1 MCPAACPDAVLE
13 SVVKIAERWF
23 VMAGVAL
30 LGAIAL
36 AGFIIAVY
44 AAWLFHDLPD
54 ASELADYRPPTA
66 TRVYGGDGTLIG
78 EFSEERRIYVTYD
91 QIPQPVIH
99 AFLAAEDKKFFE
111 HGGIDVSGIG
121 RAMLKN
127 VFNFVAG
134 RRLEG
139 GSTITQQVA
148 KNVLLTN
155 ESTLGRKLKEAIL
168 SSRLEATLTKEQILE
183 LYLNEI
189 FLGYRSYGVAS
200 AAYNYFGKSLNQ
212 LTPDQAAF
220 LAALPK
226 GPNNYHPKRH
236 PAAAKGRRDWV
247 LGEMAQAGWLSD
259 ADLVAARARPLAAND
274 APQRAEYRD
283 ADFFVEEARRQAM
296 ANKDIGEHLNAG
308 GFYMR
313 TTLDPSLQ
321 TAARDALM
329 TGLENYDRRHGWR
342 GAWGETDFAEGWQAA
357 ALRRQSPPERRAWRA
372 AAVTAASGGSV
383 QIVTARDGDTG
394 SLMSADVAW
403 SNAGRRPLK
412 RGDLIFVEPKGG
424 QFALKQVP
432 AVNGALV
439 AIEPQSGRVLA
450 MVGGY
455 SYALSSFNRA
465 TQARRQPGSAFK
477 PFVYATALED
487 EYTPASIIL
496 DAPISFAGGTNGE
509 RWTPENYSREYYGP
523 QTLRRGLELS
533 RNVMTVRLAQAVGMR
548 RVVDQSAKMGLPGL
562 SPNLSVSL
570 GAGEVTPLQ
579 LTAAYSAFVNG
590 GRRVEPY
597 LIDYIQDRNGETVW
611 RADRRNCRDCGRAF
625 NGQASPRLDA
635 RGQQVIDPIT
645 AYQISSMLEG
655 VIQRGTAASARGLGR
670 WVGGK
675 TGTTNDYRS
684 AWFVGFTSDIV
695 VGVFIGFDDNRS
707 LGSGETGAATPV
719 PVFTQFMQQALRE
732 RPARPFVRPRNA
744 IFRTVNGVEEAFRPG
759 TERQR
764 EEQAPVDPAIP
775 AGPQTYNDVI
785 RRELEGEGAPSA
797 AAPPASAPP
806 PPQPQRPPAEDL
818 NGLY

>member
-1 MCPAACPDAVLE
+1 M
-13 SVVKIAERWF
+13 KIAERWF
-23 VMAGVAL
+23 VMAGIGL

-36 AGFIIAVY
+36 AGLVVAIY

-66 TRVYGGDGTLIG
+66 TRVYAGDGTLIG
-78 EFSEERRIYVTYD
+78 EFSDERRIYVTYD
-91 QIPQPVIH
+91 QIPEPVIH
-99 AFLAAEDKKFFE
+99 AFLAAEDKNFFQ
-111 HGGIDVSGIG
+111 HGGIDVSGLG
-121 RAMLKN
+121 RAMFKN

-155 ESTLGRKLKEAIL
+155 ESTIGRKLKEAIL

-236 PAAAKGRRDWV
+236 PGAAKGRRDWV
-247 LGEMAQAGWLSD
+247 LGEMAQAGWLSQ
-259 ADLVAARARPLAAND
+259 ADMLAAQSRPLGAQD
-274 APQRAEYRD
+274 APRRAQYQD
-283 ADFFVEEARRQAM
+283 ADFFVEEARRQALL
-296 ANKDIGEHLNAG
+296 NKDIGETLNAG

-313 TTLDPSLQ
+313 TTLDPALQ

-329 TGLENYDRRHGWR
+329 TGLESYDRRHGWR
-342 GAWGETDFAEGWQAA
+342 GAWGQTDLAEGWQAA
-357 ALRRQSPPERRAWRA
+357 ALKKSAPPERRAWRA

-394 SLMSADVAW
+394 SLIGADVAW
-403 SNAGRRPLK
+403 ANAGRGLK
-412 RGDLIFVEPKGG
+412 RGDLIFVEPRGG
-424 QFALKQVP
+424 QFALKQIP
-432 AVNGALV
+432 AVNGAMV

-465 TQARRQPGSAFK
+465 TQAKRQPGSAFK
-477 PFVYATALED
+477 PFVYATALEG
-487 EYTPASIIL
+487 EYTPASIVL
-496 DAPISFAGGTNGE
+496 DAPISFAGGPNGQ
-509 RWTPENYSREYYGP
+509 RWSPENYSREYYGP

-533 RNVMTVRLAQAVGMR
+533 RNVMTVRLASAVGMKKI
-548 RVVDQSAKMGLPGL
+548 VDESARMGLPGL
-562 SPNLSVSL
+562 QPNLSVSL
-570 GAGEVTPLQ
+570 GAGEVTPYQ
-579 LTAAYSAFVNG
+579 LTAAYAAFVNG

-597 LIDYIQDRNGETVW
+597 LIDYVQDRNGETVW
-611 RADRRNCRDCGRAF
+611 RADRRNCRECGRGF
-625 NGQASPRLDA
+625 SGQPSPRLDP
-635 RGQQVIDPIT
+635 RGQQVLDPIT

-670 WVGGK
+670 WIGGK

-684 AWFVGFTSDIV
+684 AWFVGFSSDIV

-707 LGSGETGAATPV
+707 LGSGETGATTPV
-719 PVFTQFMQQALRE
+719 PIFNQFMQTALKS
-732 RPARPFVRPRNA
+732 RPARPFVRPKNA
-744 IFRTVNGVEEAFRPG
+744 IFRMVNGVEEAFRPG

-764 EEQAPVDPAIP
+764 EEQAPVDPALP
-775 AGPQTYNDVI
+775 VGPQIYNDVV
-785 RRELEGEGAPSA
+785 RRELETGGETPAA
-797 AAPPASAPP
+797 AAPPTSAPP

-818 NGLY
+818 SGLY

>member
-1 MCPAACPDAVLE
+1 
-13 SVVKIAERWF
+13 
-23 VMAGVAL
+23 MAGIGL

-36 AGFIIAVY
+36 AGLVVAVY

-66 TRVYGGDGTLIG
+66 TRVYAGDGTLIG
-78 EFSEERRIYVTYD
+78 EFSDERRIYVPYE
-91 QIPQPVIH
+91 QIPTPLVE
-99 AFLAAEDKKFFE
+99 AFLAAEDRNFFQ
-111 HGGIDVSGIG
+111 HGGIDVSGLG
-121 RAMLKN
+121 RAMFKN
-127 VFNFVAG
+127 VFNAATG

-168 SSRLEATLTKEQILE
+168 SSRLEATLTKQQILE

-200 AAYNYFGKSLNQ
+200 AAYNYFGKSLAQ
-212 LTPDQAAF
+212 LTPDEAAF

-236 PAAAKGRRDWV
+236 PEAAKGRRDWV
-247 LGEMAQAGWLSD
+247 LGEMLENRFLTQAAYD
-259 ADLVAARARPLAAND
+259 EAVARPLTTQAA
-274 APQRAEYRD
+274 PRRAEYQD
-283 ADFFVEEARRQAM
+283 ADFFVEEARRQAR
-296 ANKDIGEHLNAG
+296 ANPDFGEQLNAG

-329 TGLENYDRRHGWR
+329 RGLENYDRRHGWR
-342 GAWGETDFAEGWQAA
+342 GAWGTTDFAPGWQAV
-357 ALRRQSPPERRAWRA
+357 ALRQTAPPERREWRA
-372 AAVTAASGGSV
+372 AAVESVSGNAV
-383 QIVTARDGDTG
+383 RIRTARDDETG
-394 SLMSADVAW
+394 TLLTADAAW
-403 SNAGRRPLK
+403 ANANRALR
-412 RGDLIFVEPKGG
+412 RGDLIFVERRNGG

-465 TQARRQPGSAFK
+465 TQARRQPGSSFK
-477 PFVYATALED
+477 PFVYAAALEGD
-487 EYTPASIIL
+487 FTPASIIV
-496 DAPISFAGGTNGE
+496 DGPISFAGGPGGR

-523 QTLRRGLELS
+523 STLRRGLELS
-533 RNVMTVRLAQAVGMR
+533 RNVMTVRLANAIGMDK
-548 RVVDQSAKMGLPGL
+548 VVELSERMGVSNNLQ
-562 SPNLSVSL
+562 PNLSVSL
-570 GAGEVTPLQ
+570 GAGEVTAYD
-579 LTAAYSAFVNG
+579 LTAAYAAFVNG
-590 GRRVEPY
+590 GRRVQPY
-597 LIDYIQDRNGETVW
+597 LIEYVQDRDGETIF
-611 RADRRNCRDCGRAF
+611 RADQRRCRDCGRAF
-625 NGQASPRLDA
+625 TGQASPFLEP
-635 RGQQVIDPIT
+635 RGTQVIDPIT

-675 TGTTNDYRS
+675 TGTTNEYRS
-684 AWFVGFTSDIV
+684 AWFVGFTTDIV

-707 LGSGETGAATPV
+707 LGSGEAGASAAV
-719 PVFTQFMQQALRE
+719 PVFTDFMEDALRE
-732 RPARPFVRPRNA
+732 RPARPFVRPRGA
-744 IFRTVNGVEEAFRPG
+744 IFRTVNGIEEAFRPG
-759 TERQR
+759 TERRREEEQR
-764 EEQAPVDPAIP
+764 EQGPAIP
-775 AGPQTYNDVI
+775 AGPQNYNDIV
-785 RRELEGEGAPSA
+785 RREQEA
-797 AAPPASAPP
+797 AAGTTPGPAAPP
-806 PPQPQRPPAEDL
+806 PPSPPTPRQEPAEDL
-818 NGLY
+818 SGLY

>member
-1 MCPAACPDAVLE
+1 MKV
-13 SVVKIAERWF
+13 AERWF
-23 VMAGVAL
+23 VMAGIGL

-36 AGFIIAVY
+36 AGLVVAVY

-66 TRVYGGDGTLIG
+66 TRVYAGDGTLIG
-78 EFSEERRIYVTYD
+78 EFSDERRIYVPYE
-91 QIPQPVIH
+91 QIPEPVIH
-99 AFLAAEDKKFFE
+99 AFMAAEDKNFFQ
-111 HGGIDVSGIG
+111 HGGIDVSGLG
-121 RAMLKN
+121 RAMFKN
-127 VFNFVAG
+127 VFNVLTG

-155 ESTLGRKLKEAIL
+155 ESSLSRKLKEAIL
-168 SSRLEATLTKEQILE
+168 SSRLEATLSKEQLLE

-200 AAYNYFGKSLNQ
+200 AAYNYFGKSLGQ
-212 LTPDQAAF
+212 LTPDEAAF

-236 PAAAKGRRDWV
+236 PGAAKGRRDWV
-247 LGEMAQAGWLSD
+247 LGEMNQNGWLSQ
-259 ADLVAARARPLAAND
+259 ADLQIARERPLTTQD
-274 APQRAEYRD
+274 APKRAQYAD
-283 ADFFVEEARRQAM
+283 ADFFVEEARRQAR
-296 ANKDIGEHLNAG
+296 ANPAIGDQLNAG

-313 TTLDPSLQ
+313 TTLDPTLQ

-342 GAWGETDFAEGWQAA
+342 GAWGTTDFADGWQAD
-357 ALRRQSPPERRAWRA
+357 ALKKTAPPERRAWQA
-372 AAVTAASGGSV
+372 AAVTAVSGNSV
-383 QIVTARDGDTG
+383 QIVTARDDRTG
-394 SLMSADVAW
+394 SLVTADAAW
-403 SNAGRRPLK
+403 ANANRPLK
-412 RGDLIFVEPKGG
+412 RGDLIFVEPKAGA
-424 QFALKQVP
+424 FALKQVP

-465 TQARRQPGSAFK
+465 TQAQRQPGSAFK
-477 PFVYATALED
+477 PFVYAAALEGD
-487 EYTPASIIL
+487 FTPASIVL
-496 DAPISFAGGTNGE
+496 DAPISFAGGANGG
-509 RWTPENYSREYYGP
+509 RWTPENYSRQYYGP

-533 RNVMTVRLAQAVGMR
+533 RNVMTVRLASSVGMPAI
-548 RVVDQSAKMGLPGL
+548 VDLSKKMGVSDTLQ
-562 SPNLSVSL
+562 PNLSVSL
-570 GAGEVTPLQ
+570 GAGETTPYR

-590 GRRVEPY
+590 GRRVDPY
-597 LIDYIQDRNGETVW
+597 LIEMVQDRNGETIY
-611 RADRRNCRDCGRAF
+611 RADNRSCRECGRAF
-625 NGQASPRLDA
+625 SGQESPHLQP
-635 RGQQVIDPIT
+635 RGTQVIDPIT

-655 VIQRGTAASARGLGR
+655 VVQRGTAASARGLGR

-675 TGTTNDYRS
+675 TGTTNEYRS
-684 AWFVGFTSDIV
+684 AWFVGFTTDIV

-707 LGSGETGAATPV
+707 LGGGEAGASAAV
-719 PVFTQFMQQALRE
+719 PVFTQFMQTALKE

-744 IFRTVNGVEEAFRPG
+744 IFRTVRGIEEAFRPG

-764 EEQAPVDPAIP
+764 EEELAPAPTLNV
-775 AGPQTYNDVI
+775 GPQNYNDVI
-785 RRELEGEGAPSA
+785 RQELEATTPGLNTAPA
-797 AAPPASAPP
+797 QPQAPP
-806 PPQPQRPPAEDL
+806 PSRPPAEDL
-818 NGLY
+818 SGLY